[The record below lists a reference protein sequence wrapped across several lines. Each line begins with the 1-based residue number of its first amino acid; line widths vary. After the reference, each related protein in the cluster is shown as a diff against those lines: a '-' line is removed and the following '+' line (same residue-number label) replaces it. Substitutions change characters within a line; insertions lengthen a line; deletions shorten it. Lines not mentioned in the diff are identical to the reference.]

1 MVDKSTCSPAGACA
15 ATAAIFVYFGCC
27 SKLVRVIGCMKKDG
41 GVSKIKDEMI
51 EEEDEEV
58 DSCALANRIC
68 KAGVEILF
76 P

>member
-1 MVDKSTCSPAGACA
+1 
-15 ATAAIFVYFGCC
+15 
-27 SKLVRVIGCMKKDG
+27 MKKDG